1 MRDKYYSDDRDLLKW
16 ATLVHIASM
25 HKLRTILQVPYWRP
39 EIVRRR
45 SDFMAEKVTVSS
57 QVWKFFRNIH
67 SVTRLGPE
75 IGVSIA
81 VISKEFDANRRKSY
95 ISEVKTTVEHVE
107 HPLAL
112 FLDPDTGLQPKRC
125 LPEHTAITDIQQ
137 LWPALKARDWLVLY
151 QHARHTLTWRESVA
165 DELSSLCGVKATIV
179 RSDDVGKDVVFVC
192 VQKEGTA

>member
-1 MRDKYYSDDRDLLKW
+1 MRDKYYSDDRDLFKW
-16 ATLVHIASM
+16 ATLVHIAST
-25 HKLRTILQVPYWRP
+25 HELRTILQVPYWRP
-39 EIVRRR
+39 ENIRPRF
-45 SDFMAEKVTVSS
+45 DFKGQKVPVSS
-57 QVWKFFRNIH
+57 QVWKFFRSIH
-67 SVTRLGPE
+67 NVTRLGPE

-81 VISKEFDANRRKSY
+81 IISKEFDANNRQSY
-95 ISEVKTTVEHVE
+95 ISEVKTTIEYVE

-125 LPEHTAITDIQQ
+125 LPEHTAIADIQQ
-137 LWPALKARDWLVLY
+137 LWPVLKARDWLVLY
-151 QHARHTLTWRESVA
+151 QHARHNLTWRESVA

>member
-1 MRDKYYSDDRDLLKW
+1 M
-16 ATLVHIASM
+16 
-25 HKLRTILQVPYWRP
+25 
-39 EIVRRR
+39 
-45 SDFMAEKVTVSS
+45 
-57 QVWKFFRNIH
+57 
-67 SVTRLGPE
+67 GPE

-81 VISKEFDANRRKSY
+81 VISKEFDANHRQSY

-107 HPLAL
+107 HPLVL

-137 LWPALKARDWLVLY
+137 LWPALKARDWLVMY

-165 DELSSLCGVKATIV
+165 DELSSLCGVKTTIV

-192 VQKEGTA
+192 VEKEGTA